1 MTPSQKYIYLIISIS
16 LIAHF
21 GFAQRVLQI
30 EKFGSP
36 KTKKLFP
43 GEEIVYQIRDTE
55 GWSRGVIDQ
64 LVVDQNLIGLQNRY
78 VKLDDITA
86 FRYHRD
92 WPKPFAKQLF
102 WFGAA
107 WSFYGFIGPLTD
119 DVPDNG
125 YRKADAIVT
134 GSSWVI
140 ALALPKILNY
150 RIVRFGKR
158 KRLRMLDLNFSSI
171 PYDLR

>member
-1 MTPSQKYIYLIISIS
+1 MTLIIKYTCLIISVTFAGSPIV
-16 LIAHF
+16 
-21 GFAQRVLQI
+21 AQRVLQI
-30 EKFGSP
+30 EKFGNP

-43 GEEIVYQIRDTE
+43 GEEIVYQIRGTE
-55 GWSRGVIDQ
+55 GWSRGIIDR
-64 LVVDQNLIGLQNRY
+64 LIVDQNLIGLQNSY
-78 VKLDDITA
+78 IKLNDIAA
-86 FRYHRD
+86 FRYHRE

-134 GSSWVI
+134 VSSWVI
-140 ALALPKILNY
+140 ALALPKVLNY
-150 RIVRFGKR
+150 RVIRFGKR
-158 KRLRMLDLNFSSI
+158 KRLRMLDLNFSSV